1 MYWKETSMKRLFLAI
16 ALIGTAGAA
25 QAQMNQ
31 PYPTTNPAPSGAV
44 DPYGHRFVGG
54 DNLQRGPGDQGPSA
68 STPYGGQ
75 APSIASQPP
84 QMAPMQAGPHQP
96 AMKDEFGFKYDA
108 QGNRLDARG
117 NIISPKTKTP

>member
-1 MYWKETSMKRLFLAI
+1 MKRLLLAI

-25 QAQMNQ
+25 QAQMDQ
-31 PYPTTNPAPSGAV
+31 PYPTTNPAPNSGPV
-44 DPYGHRFVGG
+44 DPYGHRFVGA
-54 DNLQRGPGDQGPSA
+54 DNWHRGPGDQGQGPSA
-68 STPYGGQ
+68 TTPYGGQ

-84 QMAPMQAGPHQP
+84 EMAPMQAGPHQP
-96 AMKDEFGFKYDA
+96 AMRDEFGFKYDA

>member
-1 MYWKETSMKRLFLAI
+1 MKRLFLAL

-31 PYPTTNPAPSGAV
+31 PYPTATPPPTAAV
-44 DPYGHRFVGG
+44 DPYGHRFVGT
-54 DNLQRGPGDQGPSA
+54 DNWQRGPSDQGPSA

-75 APSIASQPP
+75 APSIASQPD
-84 QMAPMQAGPHQP
+84 MAPMQADPHQP

-108 QGNRLDARG
+108 HGNRLNARG

>member
-1 MYWKETSMKRLFLAI
+1 MKRLFLAI

-31 PYPTTNPAPSGAV
+31 PYPTTDPAPSAAV
-44 DPYGHRFVGG
+44 DPYGHRFVGTE
-54 DNLQRGPGDQGPSA
+54 NWQRGSGDQGPSA

-108 QGNRLDARG
+108 QGNRLNAHG